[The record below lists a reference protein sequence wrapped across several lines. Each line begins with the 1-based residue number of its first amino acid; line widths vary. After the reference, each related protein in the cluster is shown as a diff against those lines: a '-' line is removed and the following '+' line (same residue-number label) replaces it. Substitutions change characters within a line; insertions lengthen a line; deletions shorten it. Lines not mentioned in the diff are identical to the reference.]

1 MCDFHL
7 DPTLY
12 DGRPA
17 ACAGRDAAET
27 ARYDLPHGLARTP

>member
-1 MCDFHL
+1 MMDNFTL

-17 ACAGRDAAET
+17 DCTGARRGRN
-27 ARYDLPHGLARTP
+27 RVL